1 MASYLAK
8 RKAAVSSK
16 LASRTRVSGWVLEK
30 QPTSFAEE
38 GEWTNIDSDVTPEER
53 RTWSSLTIAGFWFS
67 DALNAQGWEA
77 PSSIISAGLT
87 WKEAFYLSMLCI
99 LGLHSLC
106 RGFEEVELGRS

>member
-77 PSSIISAGLT
+77 PICCVFLVSIPCVVASRKSN
-87 WKEAFYLSMLCI
+87 WDEAD
-99 LGLHSLC
+99 
-106 RGFEEVELGRS
+106 V